1 MDTTK
6 GRLKFFRRPFRIRT
20 SNVMDNQFLALI
32 VQHVHIHI
40 KQIFNIFSGKNV
52 VRRTGHGDLS
62 VFHGDDVVCVGGG
75 LVDVVQDDDGGALVF
90 TGQPLEQLH
99 EGAGVVHI
107 EVVERFVQEDVI
119 GALAEDHGNH
129 GALALSAGEFGQVA
143 VGEAVQLELGKC
155 VFDDGEV
162 FGSRSALVVGITPE
176 HEQVANCDSAHDAV
190 FLGQDGER
198 FCQLGG
204 RRGRNIFAGVADA
217 ALLQRAEARHE
228 REERGFAGAV
238 GTDERGDAAFG
249 DVEADIVEDGAA
261 ADVEADVADGNHDG
275 FDVWICFQTTSEH

>member
-1 MDTTK
+1 MD
-6 GRLKFFRRPFRIRT
+6 
-20 SNVMDNQFLALI
+20 DQFLALI
-32 VQHVHIHI
+32 IQYVHIHI

-52 VRRTGHGDLS
+52 VWRAGHGDLS
-62 VFHGDDVVCVGGG
+62 VFHGDDVIGVGGG
-75 LVDVVQDDDGGALVF
+75 LVDVVQDDNGSALVF
-90 TGQPLEQLH
+90 AGQPLEQLH

-143 VGEAVQLELGKC
+143 VGEAVQFELGKC

-162 FGSRSALVVGITPE
+162 FGGRPALVVGVTPE
-176 HEQVANCDSAHDAV
+176 HEQVAHGNAAHDAV

-204 RRGRNIFAGVADA
+204 GRARNIFAGVTDA
-217 ALLQRAEARHE
+217 TLFQRAEARHE
-228 REERGFAGAV
+228 GEERGFACAV
-238 GTDERGDAAFG
+238 WTDERGDAAFG
-249 DVEADIVEDGAA
+249 DVEADVVEDGVA

-275 FDVWICFQTTSEH
+275 FDVWIYFSDDL

>member
-1 MDTTK
+1 MD
-6 GRLKFFRRPFRIRT
+6 
-20 SNVMDNQFLALI
+20 DQFLALI
-32 VQHVHIHI
+32 IQYVHIHI

-52 VRRTGHGDLS
+52 VWRAGHGDLS
-62 VFHGDDVVCVGGG
+62 VFHGDDVIGIGGG

-90 TGQPLEQLH
+90 AGQPLEQLH

-143 VGEAVQLELGKC
+143 VGEAVQFELGKC

-162 FGSRSALVVGITPE
+162 FGGRSALMVGITPE
-176 HEQVANCDSAHDAV
+176 HEQVANCDSAHYAV

-204 RRGRNIFAGVADA
+204 RRGGNIFAGVADA
-217 ALLQRAEARHE
+217 TLLQRAEARHE
-228 REERGFAGAV
+228 GEERGFAGTV
-238 GTDERGDAAFG
+238 GTDERSDAAFG
-249 DVEADIVEDGAA
+249 YVEADVVEDGVA

-275 FDVWICFQTTSEH
+275 FDVWIYFSDDL

>member
-1 MDTTK
+1 
-6 GRLKFFRRPFRIRT
+6 
-20 SNVMDNQFLALI
+20 MDNQLLALI
-32 VQHVHIHI
+32 VQYVHIHI
-40 KQIFNIFSGKNV
+40 KQIFNIFSGKDV
-52 VRRTGHGDLS
+52 VRRAGHGDLS
-62 VFHGDDVVCVGGG
+62 VFHGDDVIGVGGG
-75 LVDVVQDDDGGALVF
+75 LVDVVQDDDGSALVF
-90 TGQPLEQLH
+90 AGQPLEQLH

-143 VGEAVQLELGKC
+143 VGKAVQFELGKC

-162 FGSRSALVVGITPE
+162 FGGRSALVVGITPE
-176 HEQVANCDSAHDAV
+176 HEQIAHGNAAHDAV
-190 FLGQDGER
+190 FLGQDRER

-204 RRGRNIFAGVADA
+204 RRGGNIFAGVADA

-228 REERGFAGAV
+228 GEERGFAGAV
-238 GTDERGDAAFG
+238 GTDERGNAAFG
-249 DVEADIVEDGAA
+249 DVETDVVEDGIA

-275 FDVWICFQTTSEH
+275 CDVWICFQTTSEHGRSSRCSLFY